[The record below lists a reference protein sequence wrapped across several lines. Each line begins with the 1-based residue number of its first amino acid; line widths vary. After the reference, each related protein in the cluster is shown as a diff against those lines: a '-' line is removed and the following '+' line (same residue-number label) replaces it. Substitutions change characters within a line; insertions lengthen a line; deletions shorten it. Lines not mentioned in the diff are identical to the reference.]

1 MEDQS
6 AEAKLHELRSKTNR
20 QLASLISHKLD
31 RGLAFA
37 RVLESEGRTNWASME
52 HFVVNAE
59 KALTDAAA
67 HRADAT
73 GAAPPGFQDGPIAWR
88 AGTQACVPSA
98 RAGRLLSIPLQ
109 KFADVLRN
117 EAAGRAAMQ
126 YSRFP

>member
-59 KALTDAAA
+59 KALTEANAWMPLLTGPTPLERRRLAFKMAQLRGALERRRACQVRVQAA
-67 HRADAT
+67 
-73 GAAPPGFQDGPIAWR
+73 
-88 AGTQACVPSA
+88 C
-98 RAGRLLSIPLQ
+98 
-109 KFADVLRN
+109 
-117 EAAGRAAMQ
+117 
-126 YSRFP
+126 